1 MKENN
6 NSKKEMFI
14 NKLSLQITSKILNDI
29 YWGIQYSN
37 LNFLYTTNSQ
47 PFITIQE
54 RIENICR

>member
-14 NKLSLQITSKILNDI
+14 NKLSLQITSKILHDI

-37 LNFLYTTNSQ
+37 LNFLLYNQFTTIYNH
-47 PFITIQE
+47 T
-54 RIENICR
+54 RKNRKYL